1 MNTKRE
7 IRKIFQTKRNSLT
20 LEEVNSYSLSI
31 VELLEK
37 ELGFKNKI
45 ISVFLPIEHK
55 KEINTYFFV
64 EKNIHNCIITAPV
77 SNFNDSTLKHIQ
89 LTNLKEQI
97 KINQFGIP
105 EPTFGEE
112 IKVEQIDFVLVPL
125 LAFDKKGYRVGYGK
139 GFYDRFLKECKKEC
153 VFIGLNY
160 FDPIDKIEDIN
171 EFDIPLNLVV
181 TPQKIYYFN

>member
-1 MNTKRE
+1 MNTKKELRE
-7 IRKIFQTKRNSLT
+7 IFQDKRNALI
-20 LEEVNSYSLSI
+20 LEELNTNSLLI
-31 VELLEK
+31 FELLDK
-37 ELGFKNKI
+37 EFDFKNKT

-55 KEINTYFFV
+55 KEINTFYFI
-64 EKNIHNCIITAPV
+64 EKKIHNCTITAPV

-89 LTNLKEQI
+89 LTNLTTQI

-112 IKVEQIDFVLVPL
+112 IIVSNIDYVIIPL
-125 LAFDKKGYRVGYGK
+125 LAFDKNGYRVGYGK
-139 GFYDRFLKECKKEC
+139 GFYDRFLKECKKDC

-181 TPQKIYYFN
+181 TPKKIYYFN